1 MMQTRTTLNDIS
13 KALNLSVSTIS
24 KSLSGSSEISVLT
37 QKRVRDFA
45 EKCNYTPNHLAASFR
60 KGSTNTIGLVIPNIL
75 NPFYAKVFASIEN
88 YLDKKDF
95 KLITA
100 LSNESL
106 DKESTSIKK
115 MASGYVDGFII
126 CVSKETEKRNS
137 YEHINTLLNQG
148 TPVVIFDRI
157 CDIIVCD
164 KVIID
169 DYNTAY
175 NTTEYLINTK
185 GCKNLIMTSLID
197 DLHHGNLR
205 TKGFEN
211 ALKASKTPI
220 KGQLLIS
227 NSNEDLKQKLREAL
241 KNDPNID
248 GVFGANEQA
257 VLVAISETRQL
268 NADTSK
274 NQVLIAG
281 FCNQCQTDAYPSLI
295 VVNQNAEEIGIQTAE
310 LILSRIQKVE
320 RAAFTT
326 KMISTKIN

>member
-24 KSLSGSSEISVLT
+24 KSLSGSSEISSLT

-45 EKCNYTPNHLAASFR
+45 EKCNYVPNHLACSFR
-60 KGSTNTIGLVIPNIL
+60 RGSTHTIGLVIPNIL

-115 MASGYVDGFII
+115 MASGYVDGLII
-126 CVSKETEKRNS
+126 CVSKETEIRNS
-137 YEHINTLLNQG
+137 YEHINTLLKQG
-148 TPVVIFDRI
+148 TPVVIFDRL
-157 CDIIVCD
+157 CDIIDCD

-175 NTTEYLINTK
+175 NTTEYLIMKK
-185 GCKNLIMTSLID
+185 GCKNLIMASLID
-197 DLHHGNLR
+197 HLHHGNLR
-205 TKGFEN
+205 TKGFDN
-211 ALKASKTPI
+211 AIEASKLNA
-220 KGQLLIS
+220 KGQLLVS
-227 NSNEDLKQKLREAL
+227 HSVEDLKQKLHEAL
-241 KNDPNID
+241 KNDPSID
-248 GVFGANEQA
+248 GVFAANEQA
-257 VLVAISETRQL
+257 VLVAMNETRQL
-268 NADTSK
+268 NSDTSK
-274 NQVLIAG
+274 AKVFIAG

-326 KMISTKIN
+326 EMISTKIN